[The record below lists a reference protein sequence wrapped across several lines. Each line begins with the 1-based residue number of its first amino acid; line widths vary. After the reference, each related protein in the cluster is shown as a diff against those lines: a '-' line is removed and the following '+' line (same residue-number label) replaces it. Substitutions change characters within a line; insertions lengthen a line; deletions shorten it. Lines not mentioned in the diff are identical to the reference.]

1 MYFGVALLWN
11 GKLGQFHYGF
21 PVSASLL
28 YRSVSL
34 LHFSTNV
41 FFHPIPT
48 SSSELLPPVF
58 TFNISLRLGS
68 DRAAEFDISRTGIE
82 PLGDR
87 MRLPQSVEIRESE
100 DLIYF
105 TAEIA
110 IRRLMN
116 RIIGSLYAPENVD
129 IALLADSAPTP
140 GNTSLNQLLALSS
153 ELDRQLDQYCATI
166 PIHPSIAVD
175 PASNDRRRRLNLRV
189 LSARHLIHRLFVFY
203 VALQP
208 TATAT
213 QQTASPSL
221 QTTSSS
227 SRSPTPHQTH
237 RRRRHVPPNSVQPP
251 PPPSPLPPMP
261 RLLLD
266 RCHVCIQSSEA
277 YIRSALD
284 ILGSPAPH
292 LWTVSQSCLASFVVL
307 FLAGRSAHLR
317 HLAPDLEALAG
328 AFAAKLRKWTTPGSS
343 LEALLGIL
351 DQLVA
356 SGRR

>member
-1 MYFGVALLWN
+1 
-11 GKLGQFHYGF
+11 
-21 PVSASLL
+21 
-28 YRSVSL
+28 
-34 LHFSTNV
+34 
-41 FFHPIPT
+41 
-48 SSSELLPPVF
+48 
-58 TFNISLRLGS
+58 
-68 DRAAEFDISRTGIE
+68 
-82 PLGDR
+82 
-87 MRLPQSVEIRESE
+87 MRLPQTVEIRESE

-116 RIIGSLYAPENVD
+116 RIIGSLYAPDNVD

-166 PIHPSIAVD
+166 PIQPSIAVD

-189 LSARHLIHRLFVFY
+189 LSARHLIHRPFVFY

-208 TATAT
+208 TATATAT

-227 SRSPTPHQTH
+227 SRSPTSHQAHH
-237 RRRRHVPPNSVQPP
+237 RHRQGPPASIPP
-251 PPPSPLPPMP
+251 PPPSPSPLPMP

-284 ILGSPAPH
+284 VLGSPDLH

-328 AFAAKLRKWTTPGSS
+328 TFAAKLRNCTTPGSS
-343 LEALLGIL
+343 LEALLWIL
-351 DQLVA
+351 DRLVA